1 MTMTSSTNQL
11 ELPSPISGA
20 FPVITREREYLRRV
34 AEQEQRIE
42 ATSRRS
48 SRGSRIVAP

>member
-1 MTMTSSTNQL
+1 MKSSISQL

-34 AEQEQRIE
+34 AEQERRIE

-48 SRGSRIVAP
+48 SQGSRDVAP